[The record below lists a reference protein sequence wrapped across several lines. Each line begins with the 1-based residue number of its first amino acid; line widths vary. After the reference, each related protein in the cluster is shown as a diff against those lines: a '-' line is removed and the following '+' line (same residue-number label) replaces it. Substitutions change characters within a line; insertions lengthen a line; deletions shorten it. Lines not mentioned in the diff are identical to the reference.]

1 MGREEGEGSV
11 DQVPVCY
18 HNTDYSFHH
27 RLKSRT
33 QEKLVPVQMYMDG
46 AERGPGSAP
55 PPRCRGVT
63 APLSTDG
70 HRVRF
75 LAETLLEVQRWNI

>member
-1 MGREEGEGSV
+1 MREEGEGSV

-18 HNTDYSFHH
+18 HNTDYSCHH

-46 AERGPGSAP
+46 AESGGGSAP
-55 PPRCRGVT
+55 PVT
-63 APLSTDG
+63 AVASLPRSALTDAEF
-70 HRVRF
+70 VF
-75 LAETLLEVQRWNI
+75 LAESLLEVQRWNI